1 MKVNGKDVLETYGL
15 KQWNVEM
22 AYGEIGNE
30 SSWEDGC
37 PVPVLLESNFGLK
50 KIKVSVLAKG
60 ENRDEIWGK
69 TGKLLA
75 EMAKPAVLELDGFS
89 HHFKTVL
96 TNAQQVEN
104 SMNRFHK
111 ATLELVGY
119 EYGEHK
125 VATMRLGE
133 KVKLENKGT
142 LYSPVSIAVQ
152 QQRQYE
158 PENTVYVSY
167 EDTGITGTS
176 PTVIIGK
183 FKFEGT
189 TELLSFD
196 AATGKVEQKLTT
208 DEEAHAGGLDKM
220 ELLSI
225 PRVPPGGMEVSS
237 WQVGGS
243 AATTI
248 TMEYDEMYI

>member
-125 VATMRLGE
+125 VVDIQVASSQT
-133 KVKLENKGT
+133 ENVSVENNGT
-142 LYSPVSIAVQ
+142 LPSPAVITVTNTRAIENEVVIGYLEEGHSSNIAKFSFADSIEQLKFDARTGEIWEKQMAGELERAATLEQIEVYQLPVIRCGTEKLCAWINGSTAEADISIA
-152 QQRQYE
+152 
-158 PENTVYVSY
+158 
-167 EDTGITGTS
+167 
-176 PTVIIGK
+176 
-183 FKFEGT
+183 F
-189 TELLSFD
+189 
-196 AATGKVEQKLTT
+196 
-208 DEEAHAGGLDKM
+208 
-220 ELLSI
+220 
-225 PRVPPGGMEVSS
+225 
-237 WQVGGS
+237 
-243 AATTI
+243 
-248 TMEYDEMYI
+248 DEMYL